1 MANFVLGQRTVNRL
15 YLSIE
20 QRSHI
25 KTYGKLAYLI
35 ILIIDDFQSYI
46 HSGKTCTKQER
57 VKTWWSKS
65 QYNSLITTTQ
75 MLAWDGGK

>member
-25 KTYGKLAYLI
+25 KTYGKLAYSI

-57 VKTWWSKS
+57 IKDMMK
-65 QYNSLITTTQ
+65 QITI
-75 MLAWDGGK
+75 